1 MESTSEMQRGVENP
15 DIIDLITPDP
25 TSGEVVLLII
35 EERPWGSDKNQL
47 VQFDEKLN
55 RYLAYILDG
64 FLGRQY
70 PQYENTPVR
79 IQIDCVADRRAKPSL
94 SGRCGNG
101 LRTERYRVQS
111 QNSIE
116 RVKSL

>member
-79 IQIDCVADRRAKPSL
+79 IQIDCVDEPTDERSL
-94 SGRCGNG
+94 RFLEGVGMVCEQNG
-101 LRTERYRVQS
+101 IGFRVRTV
-111 QNSIE
+111 
-116 RVKSL
+116 